1 MFFLKYA
8 ANVNIGSNHAKQL
21 SKAFCCILSLKPF
34 NSMKRNHHSLLIT
47 LTSFFLKP
55 LTADNWVIKLPN
67 ALTQSKTK
75 KKKTKKPTDY
85 THTKQLNSIL
95 YTRVSVINY
104 NHHNVLYSCAMASN
118 NPKLHKHKKK
128 CNNAKKTNFTESFS
142 FFSFG

>member
-1 MFFLKYA
+1 M
-8 ANVNIGSNHAKQL
+8 
-21 SKAFCCILSLKPF
+21 
-34 NSMKRNHHSLLIT
+34 
-47 LTSFFLKP
+47 SFFLKP

-75 KKKTKKPTDY
+75 KKNQQITH

-118 NPKLHKHKKK
+118 NPKLHTQKKK
-128 CNNAKKTNFTESFS
+128 SVIMEKRQILPSPFH
-142 FFSFG
+142 FFLLVD